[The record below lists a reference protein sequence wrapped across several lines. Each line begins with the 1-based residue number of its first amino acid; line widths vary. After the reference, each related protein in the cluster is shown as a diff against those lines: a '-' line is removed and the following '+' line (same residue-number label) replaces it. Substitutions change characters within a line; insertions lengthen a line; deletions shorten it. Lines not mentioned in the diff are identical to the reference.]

1 MSADKNTP
9 DSVALKRPSS
19 GDRAQR
25 LGVLLSCHPRSRTV
39 RKKADQPT
47 NPNRPG
53 VRGVRDR
60 PTDSWRRASFLTW
73 VTPRSAR
80 GAMPTR
86 ISLRRVGSPTR
97 KLMAVPDSLAK
108 LLKPRSGCSNQS
120 FGRGASSY
128 LCAVTPTDRP
138 TSDDPEC
145 VQTRPT
151 NRPAGCSGGLWVAT

>member
-1 MSADKNTP
+1 MRYHNIAVIS
-9 DSVALKRPSS
+9 L
-19 GDRAQR
+19 R
-25 LGVLLSCHPRSRTV
+25 LGVLLSCHPGSPTV

-47 NPNRPG
+47 NPNPPG

-151 NRPAGCSGGLWVAT
+151 NRPAGCSGGPWVAT